1 MGDTGIGLLER
12 CVVLR
17 ERCGGDER
25 VVVLERG
32 AAGLLV
38 YYGTRGELTSEAFG
52 SAWRVSCVRL
62 GEEREAVL
70 VCALHGESS
79 AGLADAIRSYF
90 SQSDRSSRIC
100 STSWMARAFPMPT
113 RARMRAES
121 CAGRRRV
128 QSLRSPRY
136 QKRPEPV
143 GPGLVHLMVRHIGFE
158 PMTF

>member
-25 VVVLERG
+25 VVVLERR

-38 YYGTRGELTSEAFG
+38 YCGTRGEQTSEAFG

-62 GEEREAVL
+62 GEEREVGL
-70 VCALHGESS
+70 VCALHAESS

-90 SQSDRSSRIC
+90 SQSDTELSDLLDLMDGAGIPY
-100 STSWMARAFPMPT
+100 AYA
-113 RARMRAES
+113 
-121 CAGRRRV
+121 CADEGGIVCREEAGAIA
-128 QSLRSPRY
+128 S
-136 QKRPEPV
+136 
-143 GPGLVHLMVRHIGFE
+143 
-158 PMTF
+158 

>member
-1 MGDTGIGLLER
+1 MGDMGIGLLER

-25 VVVLERG
+25 VVVLERR

-62 GEEREAVL
+62 GEEREAGL
-70 VCALHGESS
+70 VCALHGEPS

-90 SQSDRSSRIC
+90 SQKRHGALGS
-100 STSWMARAFPMPT
+100 ARPHGW
-113 RARMRAES
+113 RGHS
-121 CAGRRRV
+121 LCLRV
-128 QSLRSPRY
+128 R
-136 QKRPEPV
+136 
-143 GPGLVHLMVRHIGFE
+143 G
-158 PMTF
+158 